1 MQNLLIRYLLLIS
14 KKINSIIVYNEENK
28 IKQKKSKNDYIHTAF
43 IPLIS
48 IEEFL
53 KIIIKY
59 AEIEHN
65 TLIVSYL
72 NIIKLINK
80 ENVILDKNKIY
91 ILLLSS
97 SILSKKFLEDL
108 ILENSYYCQIELFS
122 AKEMNMTEFNL
133 LCKLL

>member
-28 IKQKKSKNDYIHTAF
+28 IKQKKSKNDYIHSAF

-80 ENVILDKNKIY
+80 ENFILDKNKIY

>member
-1 MQNLLIRYLLLIS
+1 MQNLS

-28 IKQKKSKNDYIHTAF
+28 IKQKKSKNDYIHSAF

-80 ENVILDKNKIY
+80 ENFILDKNKIY